1 MHRPVTARL
10 IATLDPTLTAVVVE
24 ERPLYYSEGPDAGL
38 DRPAHVRAGSSL
50 AWVPGGIA
58 LIQDDANFLAIVD
71 PVTAAVRSITLP
83 AGEGGVRQFDK
94 IRGNKK
100 AKLDLEA
107 AVAVQHEGETVLL
120 AFGSGSTIRREQV
133 LVVRGFHTD
142 QVDVGMLYAEGL
154 YALLRSIPGFAPGE
168 LNIEGA
174 TQVGD
179 RLRLFG
185 RGNGKTRDKVASV
198 NATCD
203 LPLAELLGYLLTPH
217 RNPPPTP
224 VNIATYDLGLLG
236 GVPLSFTDAAARG
249 DGVLYSAA
257 AEASPDAIEDG
268 AVTGSAIGVI
278 GTDGVGRWAPV
289 TRPDGT
295 LYAGKI
301 EGVVVAKE
309 EGRLHVVVDAD
320 DPEAASLLCTLELTG
335 G

>member
-1 MHRPVTARL
+1 MHRPVTPRHA
-10 IATLDPTLTAVVVE
+10 ATLDPSLGVVVVD
-24 ERPLYYSEGPDAGL
+24 ERPLYYSDGPDAGL

-58 LIQDDANFLAIVD
+58 LIQDDANFLAVVD

-107 AVAVQHEGETVLL
+107 AVAVERDGETILL
-120 AFGSGSTIRREQV
+120 AFGSGSTVRREQV

-142 QVDVGMLYAEGL
+142 RVDVGMLYAEGL

-168 LNIEGA
+168 LNVEGA

-185 RGNGKTRDKVASV
+185 RGNGKARDKVASV

-203 LPLAELLGYLLTPH
+203 LPLAELLAYLLAPH

-224 VNIATYDLGLLG
+224 VGVATYDLGRLG
-236 GVPLSFTDAAARG
+236 GVPLSFTDAAGRG
-249 DGVLYSAA
+249 TAVLYAAA

-278 GTDGVGRWAPV
+278 GADGAGRWAPV

-295 LYAGKI
+295 PYAGKL
-301 EGVVVAKE
+301 EGLVATKE
-309 EGRLHVVVDAD
+309 EGRLYVVVDAD
-320 DPEAASLLCTLELTG
+320 DPEAASLLGTVELKG
-335 G
+335 F